1 MSSIN
6 SISSQITANIVFP
19 HALSWWPFS
28 QHQVNTAQ
36 HPTRTSANDIL
47 QWHLSLVPVFL
58 PSLFKQLIGQTHI
71 CPFFFFPVTIPE
83 GWMKTLVPGRCR
95 AGAAPATSSRHG
107 TGSDTSSRFFSVLK
121 DHDIRSNQKKNVI
134 FPVADLIYYLTFS
147 LWMYY
152 IYLQLSSTPRLTPH

>member
-1 MSSIN
+1 MSRLRTTNQQHFSLCF
-6 SISSQITANIVFP
+6 TAQLT
-19 HALSWWPFS
+19 HCSGGSFS

-71 CPFFFFPVTIPE
+71 CPFLFFPVTIPE

-107 TGSDTSSRFFSVLK
+107 TGSDTSPRFFSVLK
-121 DHDIRSNQKKNVI
+121 DHDIRSNQKKKCH
-134 FPVADLIYYLTFS
+134 FS
-147 LWMYY
+147 GC
-152 IYLQLSSTPRLTPH
+152 